1 MMRRS
6 HGFRRALRLVLA
18 KAPLTAAIRPE
29 RDKAVAQKETS
40 HVGG

>member
-18 KAPLTAAIRPE
+18 KAPLAAALRLE
-29 RDKAVAQKETS
+29 RDKAVAQKEAA